1 MFNSFISWFSKT
13 FLNKSDH
20 HTIDTIY
27 KAMGL
32 NNPLNYQKVL
42 HDNLSNMTVTQTS
55 NNLTYNTIDR
65 QTGKST
71 FTIVAALAQSQH
83 SQVVI
88 VGLNR
93 TNLRQLMTMFY
104 SFAHKANVDVK
115 YMVSFLTI
123 DELCSHDPI
132 TTEFCVPFVDP
143 VCYTN
148 SPKLNT

>member
-1 MFNSFISWFSKT
+1 
-13 FLNKSDH
+13 
-20 HTIDTIY
+20 
-27 KAMGL
+27 MGL

-42 HDNLSNMTVTQTS
+42 NDNLSNMTVTHTL

-71 FTIVAALAQSQH
+71 LTIVAALAQSQH